1 MSNQELRQ
9 QSVRAST
16 GTAYSYEGDWMALF
30 GAAGITSGVFN
41 ERMLAWI
48 NAQLSSAYTNVNDA
62 MRAFAVSQGVTT
74 WNELG
79 TFTVGVGS
87 GPTGAGIFLEDGTSF
102 LLAENSDY
110 LILEQV

>member
-1 MSNQELRQ
+1 MSNQEKRQ

-30 GAAGITSGVFN
+30 ESAGITSGVFT

-48 NAQLSSAYTNVNDA
+48 NAQLSSAYTNINDA

-79 TFTVGVGS
+79 TFTAGGGGAPDKSILDRAGS
-87 GPTGAGIFLEDGTSF
+87 YILDRSGAYIITR
-102 LLAENSDY
+102 A
-110 LILEQV
+110 

>member
-1 MSNQELRQ
+1 MSNQEKRQ

-79 TFTVGVGS
+79 TFTIGGILDRAGS
-87 GPTGAGIFLEDGTSF
+87 YILDRSGAYIITR
-102 LLAENSDY
+102 A
-110 LILEQV
+110 

>member
-62 MRAFAVSQGVTT
+62 MRAYAVSKGASS

-79 TFTVGVGS
+79 TFA
-87 GPTGAGIFLEDGTSF
+87 P
-102 LLAENSDY
+102 
-110 LILEQV
+110 